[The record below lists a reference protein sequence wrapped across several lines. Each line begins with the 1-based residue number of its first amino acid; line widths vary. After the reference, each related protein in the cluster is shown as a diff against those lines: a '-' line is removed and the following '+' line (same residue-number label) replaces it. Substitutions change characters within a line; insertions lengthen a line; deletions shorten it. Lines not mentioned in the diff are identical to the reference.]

1 MKNWQAHLRRAVTW
15 LLLIG
20 GVLIAGYLLLLKPTD
35 VTPQRVSRGVVLVE
49 ALGTGSV
56 ESRRTVD
63 VSFEVTA
70 RLMQIHVDQGD
81 PVKRGQEL
89 AAIDSST
96 FEAEVALAEQEVSL
110 AESTRQRLNAD
121 IERSRAVL
129 KGADDGL
136 KRIRPLVES
145 GAASEEALDMAEE
158 RQKVAMAELAR
169 SQAAQLEGQA
179 AVSTARRRLD
189 RAATALARTVVRS
202 PFDGIVLRR
211 EREVGDV
218 AVPGAAVLRLA
229 ATDTVWA
236 SVWVDEIYLDALRVG
251 LPASI
256 ALRSDVDQT
265 LRGEVAR
272 IGHEVDRETRELLV
286 DVSFDELPEKLV
298 FGQRVDL
305 RIELARSADAVRV
318 PTRAVV
324 QLDGQ
329 EGAFVA
335 AGGRAEFRA
344 LEFGKRGRELIEVTA
359 GLSLD
364 EVVLDPTVAKNKR
377 LADGQRIR
385 LKAYA
390 DEEPSR

>member
-20 GVLIAGYLLLLKPTD
+20 GVLVAIYLLFLRPID
-35 VTPQRVSRGVVLVE
+35 VTPHRVSKGVVLVE
-49 ALGTGSV
+49 ALGTGSI
-56 ESRRTVD
+56 ESRRTID

-70 RLMQIHVDQGD
+70 RLVQIHVDQGD
-81 PVKRGQEL
+81 HVKQGQEL
-89 AAIDSST
+89 ASIDNST

-136 KRIRPLVES
+136 ERIRPLVES
-145 GAASEEALDMAEE
+145 GAASEEALDVAEE
-158 RQKVAMAELAR
+158 RQKIATAELAR
-169 SQAAQLEGQA
+169 SQAAQFEGQE

-189 RAATALARTVVRS
+189 RAKTAFARTVVRS

-218 AVPGAAVLRLA
+218 AVPGAAVLKLA

-236 SVWVDEIYLDALRVG
+236 SVWVDETYLDALKVG
-251 LPASI
+251 LPATI
-256 ALRSDVDQT
+256 ALRSDVEQT
-265 LRGEVAR
+265 LQGKVVR

-286 DVSFDELPEKLV
+286 DVSFDKLPEKLV

-305 RIELARSADAVRV
+305 RIELARRTDVARV
-318 PTRAVV
+318 PTHVVV
-324 QLDGQ
+324 QRDDQ

-335 AGGRAEFRA
+335 NGGRAEFRA
-344 LEFGKRGRELIEVTA
+344 LELGQRGRDLIEVTG

-364 EVVLDPTVAKNKR
+364 DVVLDPSVAKNKLLR
-377 LADGQRIR
+377 DGQRIQ